1 MPHHMALLKNKFSS
15 LVYLIGGKNL
25 HFDWTSVNS
34 WQLFPDK
41 NILKYTVRVDNN
53 LHTAGF
59 QTDRSKYM
67 LAITKEMINK
77 IQVQCIPF
85 ITHLIITQI
94 WI

>member
-1 MPHHMALLKNKFSS
+1 MLINEFSS
-15 LVYLIGGKNL
+15 LVFWIGGKNL
-25 HFDWTSVNS
+25 HFDWTSIKS

-41 NILKYTVRVDNN
+41 KVLKYTVLIDNN

-59 QTDRSKYM
+59 QTDRVKYM

-77 IQVQCIPF
+77 IQVLCSPF
-85 ITHLIITQI
+85 ITHLIITHI